1 MKSVLFPSVYSFAL
15 PQMVTAVAREILFCE
30 TLLNIHKA
38 LCQRQ
43 LAELCMLHRHAILC
57 RGTDCEIGGA
67 GKDEGSAELI
77 LTGHVKCNLFVCII

>member
-1 MKSVLFPSVYSFAL
+1 
-15 PQMVTAVAREILFCE
+15 MVTAVAREILFCE

-43 LAELCMLHRHAILC
+43 LAELYMLHRHAIHC
-57 RGTDCEIGGA
+57 RETDCEIGGT

-77 LTGHVKCNLFVCII
+77 LIGHVQCIIFFYYII